1 MPETILST
9 NAQVEAYLKDKGIFP
24 QDTVLIV
31 EDLRA
36 IKESVEGFVNT
47 IYRIRGDNGHS
58 AVMKQVAALPISRA
72 EEQGDG
78 QPDTH
83 LQDWTLDPGRLRNE
97 ISVLI
102 FWNSVLPGICPE
114 IYLFDEPRGIIV
126 MEDLSHLSLLR
137 YEFSRMKPFPLLG
150 ERLGDF
156 FAHNLF
162 YSSDLHMTR
171 FRRKT
176 MQDFFE
182 NPEYT
187 ALEPFLFEDCAI
199 VSDHRTMPEATWP
212 LRQSILTDTICQ
224 NEIKRLRQLFTT
236 TKECLIHTD
245 LHSSNIMVDEA
256 TVKIIDTEFAGFGPI
271 AQDFGRLTASF
282 CLNYLSWLGD
292 DGSYTPA
299 ARLAYQESV
308 LDILETMYTRFES
321 TFQSLCQE
329 NQADSYILKS
339 LDVEGY
345 LRSHFVDAL
354 SYTALNAGS
363 RIADRG
369 LCYDLARLPEEE
381 RVYPQQL
388 ILILCRTLLT
398 SGGRLGHITELTA
411 LLRKLPEQYPRNS
424 EFLTKG

>member
-1 MPETILST
+1 
-9 NAQVEAYLKDKGIFP
+9 
-24 QDTVLIV
+24 
-31 EDLRA
+31 
-36 IKESVEGFVNT
+36 
-47 IYRIRGDNGHS
+47 
-58 AVMKQVAALPISRA
+58 
-72 EEQGDG
+72 
-78 QPDTH
+78 
-83 LQDWTLDPGRLRNE
+83 
-97 ISVLI
+97 
-102 FWNSVLPGICPE
+102 
-114 IYLFDEPRGIIV
+114 

-150 ERLGDF
+150 ERLEDF

-162 YSSDLHMTR
+162 YSSDLHMTC
-171 FRRKT
+171 FRHKT

-187 ALEPFLFEDCAI
+187 ALKPFLFEDCAI

-212 LRQSILTDTICQ
+212 LCQSILTDTTCQ

-354 SYTALNAGS
+354 SYTALNAAPVSPTGDYAAIWLVCPRKNAS
-363 RIADRG
+363 IPSSLFSSSAAHCSPVVDVWG
-369 LCYDLARLPEEE
+369 TLPNSPHYCANY
-381 RVYPQQL
+381 RSNIPG
-388 ILILCRTLLT
+388 IL
-398 SGGRLGHITELTA
+398 
-411 LLRKLPEQYPRNS
+411 N
-424 EFLTKG
+424 F